1 MHAVQSA
8 QKNLHNITLPAVA
21 IEEYYDIDYLSK
33 YYIGR
38 TLSIAN
44 NLVKFKF
51 LHRVLDQYVWRGRD
65 DIEEVHMSCIFFGPI
80 ALKGPFVVANAV
92 QHDTVQCDQVGLSF
106 QSLLQTNEML
116 CYICAF

>member
-21 IEEYYDIDYLSK
+21 IEEYYAIDYLSK

-80 ALKGPFVVANAV
+80 ALKGTLKA
-92 QHDTVQCDQVGLSF
+92 
-106 QSLLQTNEML
+106 LLLLLML
-116 CYICAF
+116 CSMTLYSVIK